1 MHDGDIISIKLKEL
15 GIQFSPECVSRWIV
29 SSQADGEDIGK
40 IMSLLDEIKLSNDAV
55 RRKALIGGS
64 RIPQASRKTF
74 ENFDYSVTTDKNRET
89 LLSLRSLSFLDAGF
103 NVIISGDKGTG
114 KTHIAQAIGN
124 QCIEDLR
131 RVCFLTL
138 RDLQDRIRRSIDS
151 GKTSTLVANLAGFQ
165 CLIIDEVGFCCLSE
179 EETQVFFSLVN
190 KRYSSGYGAMVI
202 TSNCQ
207 PSGWEDIF
215 ADKNAALCMLDRLF
229 DRSICIDFRGP
240 SYRGKNK
247 IIEKMNFFSEPKI
260 PGLITSR

>member
-1 MHDGDIISIKLKEL
+1 MHNGEIISSKLKDI
-15 GIQFSPECVSRWIV
+15 GIQFSPESVSRWIV
-29 SSQADGEDIGK
+29 SSQADEDSLGK
-40 IMSLLDEIKLSNDAV
+40 VVSLLGEIKLSNDAV
-55 RRKALIGGS
+55 RRKALREVS
-64 RIPQASRKTF
+64 RIPQTARKTF
-74 ENFDYSVTTDKNRET
+74 ENFDYSVTTDKNRDT
-89 LLSLRSLSFLDAGF
+89 LLSLKSLSFIDAGC

-151 GKTSTLVANLAGFQ
+151 GKSSTLVANLAGFQ
-165 CLIIDEVGFCCLSE
+165 CLIIDEVGFCRLSE
-179 EETQVFFSLVN
+179 DETHVFFSLIN
-190 KRYSSGYGAMVI
+190 KRYSSAHGSMVI

-229 DRSICIDFRGP
+229 DHSICIDFRGP
-240 SYRGKNK
+240 SYRGRTKMV
-247 IIEKMNFFSEPKI
+247 EKMNFFSEPRI
-260 PGLITSR
+260 PGLVTSR